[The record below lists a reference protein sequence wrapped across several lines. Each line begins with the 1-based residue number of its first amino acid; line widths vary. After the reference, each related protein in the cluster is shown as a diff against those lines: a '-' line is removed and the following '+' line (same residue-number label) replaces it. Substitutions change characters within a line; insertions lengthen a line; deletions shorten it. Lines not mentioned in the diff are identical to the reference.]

1 MSEKSF
7 IAEWRKQLVTGQI
20 GVVLV
25 EADHPLEVYV
35 GASDLG
41 HPLVQIRSKAKP
53 KLPEISELVLVD
65 RKEGDGRWVL
75 SLSLQD
81 SRFAEVYMRLVAHL
95 VAASRRCASPAEAWA
110 TVDGILDEWRRLL
123 RFRPVGVLSLDEL
136 RGLVGELW
144 LVLNRFAPTSS
155 VEQAVMGWL
164 GPLGAPQDFWYEAS
178 GFHEAKAIG
187 PTATRVKISSA
198 HQLDESDMELLV
210 LQVPQ
215 VVDTEP
221 GAVSL
226 VTLVSKVVAVPDN
239 AASVSAELDLRMKRL
254 GVDLNHPYYSETWF
268 RVAAVETFTVSEEFP
283 AIRQSLLSVGVDRV
297 RYSLDRAAIAPFL
310 TSTENL

>member
-1 MSEKSF
+1 MSETSF
-7 IAEWRKQLVTGQI
+7 VAKWRKQLAAGQI

-25 EADHPLEVYV
+25 EADHPLEIYV

-41 HPLVQIRSKAKP
+41 HPLVQIRSTAKP
-53 KLPEISELVLVD
+53 KLPELSELVLVH
-65 RKEGDGRWVL
+65 RKESDAHWVL

-81 SRFAEVYMRLVAHL
+81 SRFTEVYMRLVAHL
-95 VAASRRCASPAEAWA
+95 VAASRDCASAAAAW
-110 TVDGILDEWRRLL
+110 VSVGGILDEWKRLL
-123 RFRPVGVLSLDEL
+123 RFRPLRVLSLDEL

-164 GPLGAPQDFWYEAS
+164 GPLGAPQDFWYETS

-187 PTATRVKISSA
+187 PTATHVKISSA
-198 HQLDESDMELLV
+198 HQLDEPGMELLV

-215 VVDTEP
+215 VVETEL
-221 GAVSL
+221 G
-226 VTLVSKVVAVPDN
+226 
-239 AASVSAELDLRMKRL
+239 AASLRTLIGEATATQDSAATVSAELDLRMRRL
-254 GVDLNHPYYSETWF
+254 GVDLDHPYYSETYF
-268 RVAAVETFTVSEEFP
+268 RVAAIETFIVSEDFP
-283 AIRQSLLSVGVDRV
+283 AIRQSLLPGGVDRV

-310 TSTENL
+310 TSTKNL